1 MMTLLTAFVL
11 LLNLLIALRL
21 IWFERGA
28 RRHSHFYACLA
39 ALMIAVTLGHCVGL
53 AFLGHRATPYEL
65 LYGLVFLLLVVRA
78 DGNVA
83 KLWAI
88 D

>member
-21 IWFERGA
+21 ILFERGTRHH
-28 RRHSHFYACLA
+28 RRFYAWLA
-39 ALMIAVTLGHCVGL
+39 AAMIAVTLAYCVAL

>member
-1 MMTLLTAFVL
+1 MTLLTALVL

-21 IWFERGA
+21 IWFERGS
-28 RRHSHFYACLA
+28 RRHHRFYAWLSA
-39 ALMIAVTLGHCVGL
+39 VMIAVTLAHCVGL
-53 AFLGHRATPYEL
+53 VFLGHSATPYEL
-65 LYGLVFLLLVVRA
+65 IYGFVFLLLVVRA

>member
-1 MMTLLTAFVL
+1 MTLLTAIALVF
-11 LLNLLIALRL
+11 NLLIALRL

-28 RRHSHFYACLA
+28 RRHSRLYAWLA
-39 ALMIAVTLGHCVGL
+39 AVMIAVTLAHSVNL

-65 LYGLVFLLLVVRA
+65 IYGLVFLLLVVRA

-83 KLWAI
+83 RLWAI

>member
-1 MMTLLTAFVL
+1 MMTLLTAIAL
-11 LLNLLIALRL
+11 LFDLLIALRL
-21 IWFERGA
+21 ILFERGT
-28 RRHSHFYACLA
+28 RRHSRFYAWLA
-39 ALMIAVTLGHCVGL
+39 AVMIAVTLAHCVAL

>member
-1 MMTLLTAFVL
+1 MMTLLTAFAL

-39 ALMIAVTLGHCVGL
+39 ALMIAVTLGYCVAL
-53 AFLGHRATPYEL
+53 AFLGHHATLYEL

>member
-1 MMTLLTAFVL
+1 MTLLTAIALVF
-11 LLNLLIALRL
+11 NLLIALRL

-28 RRHSHFYACLA
+28 RRHSRFYAWLA
-39 ALMIAVTLGHCVGL
+39 AVMIAVTLAHSVNL

-65 LYGLVFLLLVVRA
+65 IYGLVFLLLVVRA

-83 KLWAI
+83 RLWAI